1 MVDTLRWTDAAGTS
15 RDIPVQPGQTVAA
28 ALTAAG
34 VRELRATRRG
44 LDGEGRGLH
53 CGMGV
58 CQDCLVEVDGEPNL
72 RACMTKAKPGM
83 QLRHQD
89 FPGTARLPDGPVPVP
104 DDGPLPV
111 PQVVDLL
118 ILGGGAAGLSAAI
131 AARRC
136 GLDVL
141 VIEERAALG
150 GQYYK
155 QPAPGL
161 VAPALDAQQ
170 AEGGALAAAAEASG
184 ARILRGAELWGAFDM
199 DRLAVFDGTRTR
211 LLAPRAVIVAAG
223 AYERPHV
230 VPGWTLPGVMTTGAA
245 QTLWRS
251 YRVLPGK
258 RVLVAGNG
266 PLNLQVALELAE
278 AGAEVVAVAEAAP
291 SAARRVTE
299 AIAMA
304 AADPV
309 LAAKGVRY
317 IAALARRRIP
327 LLHGA
332 VLTAIARAPDGALR
346 ATLRGNR
353 GASSVDADAVM
364 LGYGFL
370 PSHETLRA
378 LGAECRFD
386 EGRGQFVPIRDADAM
401 TTVPALY
408 AVGDCAGL
416 GGAPAAREEGVIA
429 AIAAARR
436 IGRAVP
442 AEMAREEQ
450 EARRRLVRHR
460 RFQDALWKLFAA
472 PRAGLSLA
480 DAATVVCR
488 CEEVT
493 KGEIDAVL
501 ADGAPALGEVKRR
514 TRCGMGR
521 CQGRYCAPL
530 LAEHLAA
537 TQGRPLDN
545 LALFAP
551 RAPVKPIAIA
561 DIVALSERADTLA
574 DKP

>member
-1 MVDTLRWTDAAGTS
+1 MADPTLIWRDAAGTP
-15 RDIPVQPGQTVAA
+15 RAIPVRPGQTLAA

-44 LDGEGRGLH
+44 LDGEGRGIH

-72 RACMTKAKPGM
+72 RACMTKALPGM
-83 QLRHQD
+83 QARHQD
-89 FPGTARLPDGPVPVP
+89 FPGVARLPDGPVPVP
-104 DDGPLPV
+104 DDTPLPT

-118 ILGGGAAGLSAAI
+118 VLGGGAAGLSAAI

-136 GLDVL
+136 GLEVL
-141 VIEERAALG
+141 VVEERAALG

-161 VAPALDAQQ
+161 EAPALDPQQ
-170 AEGGALAAAAEASG
+170 AEGGALAATAEASG

-199 DRLAVFDGTRTR
+199 DRLAIFDGTRTR
-211 LLAPRAVIVAAG
+211 LFAPRAVIVAAG

-251 YRVLPGK
+251 YRVLPGR

-266 PLNLQVALELAE
+266 PLNMQVACELADG
-278 AGAEVVAVAEAAP
+278 GAEVVAVAEAAP
-291 SAARRVTE
+291 GPFTRIREAA
-299 AIAMA
+299 AMA
-304 AADPV
+304 AADPG
-309 LAAKGVRY
+309 LAAKGARY
-317 IAALARRRIP
+317 IATLARRRIP
-327 LLHGA
+327 LLHA
-332 VLTAIARAPDGALR
+332 TTLTAIARGADGALR
-346 ATLRGNR
+346 ATLRGPRDER
-353 GASSVDADAVM
+353 GVDADAIM

-386 EGRGQFVPIRDADAM
+386 AARGQFVPLRDADAM
-401 TTVPALY
+401 TTVPGLY

-416 GGAPAAREEGVIA
+416 GGAPAAKEEGVIA

-442 AEMAREEQ
+442 AEIAREEQ

-480 DAATVVCR
+480 NASTVVCR

-493 KGEIDAVL
+493 KGEIEAVL

-530 LAEHLAA
+530 LAEHLAE

-545 LALFAP
+545 FALFAP

-561 DIVALSERADTLA
+561 DIVALGEKA
-574 DKP
+574 